1 MPLDTSALR
10 APDPD
15 FPPVA
20 DELVTL
26 VRITAAGVTRATA
39 EADKRAMLRAA
50 APGDTFVAVW
60 TGRYKSDA
68 FAVPDALLAQWKQ
81 ELP

>member
-15 FPPVA
+15 FPSIT
-20 DELVTL
+20 EEIVT
-26 VRITAAGVTRATA
+26 VIRITATGVTRATK

-50 APGDTFVAVW
+50 ATGDTLIAVW
-60 TGRYKSDA
+60 TGKYKSDA
-68 FAVPDALLAQWKQ
+68 FAVPDALLAQWKH